1 MKNDLDFHV
10 LSALIFL
17 TLSFRTNNFYCV
29 LSYCFKISTKR
40 LILAF
45 QRINR
50 QIEVLAALLRKLS
63 RIMRSKK
70 KISNTA

>member
-29 LSYCFKISTKR
+29 LSYCFKITTKR

-45 QRINR
+45 QSK
-50 QIEVLAALLRKLS
+50 IECKQTFANFLTLEIFIFVKL
-63 RIMRSKK
+63 IQL
-70 KISNTA
+70 